1 MTSESAPTKTPA
13 LWRKPPVFRLLVIA
27 LLAEIGYA
35 VLNFSTMALYLTSER
50 KFSESYV
57 GLALSIYLLCEAIF
71 KGPMGALADRLG
83 HKRLIGWGPA
93 ITIFTC
99 LLTLAIPHNAG
110 YFEGIGILVLRA
122 FDGLGAAMIWPALFA
137 QMGETCHDGE
147 RHSAMSLLNLCYL
160 AGIAIS
166 FSVGGVIN
174 DLTGSHAASIWLSG
188 GLFLIASTLT
198 YIFVP
203 SGKDQRERYKVRV
216 SDGQKRDKVNILRS
230 FTKIPAYIILAIIT
244 FMGTGFPM
252 AVVKLFAK
260 DQFKLSE
267 SQFGL
272 LALPAIGAMALC
284 SVPISRMG
292 SKLGRNKAM
301 HYGLGLCVAGM
312 AVLSLG
318 AFVDIFRTTV
328 VLALAIIPV
337 GIGFLMAIPAWY
349 TSVSELDPD
358 SRASNIGA
366 VMTAQGI
373 GAIVGAIVGSKL
385 YEKTDL
391 FGTTIAHY
399 MPFIGCTACI
409 LIGWLMSLRLLHDS
423 PTAMPK

>member
-1 MTSESAPTKTPA
+1 MTPESAPTHTAA
-13 LWRKPPVFRLLVIA
+13 LWRKPPVFRLLIIA

-71 KGPMGALADRLG
+71 KGPMGALADRVG

-99 LLTLAIPHNAG
+99 LLTLAIPHDAG
-110 YFEGIGILVLRA
+110 YFEGVGILVLRA
-122 FDGLGAAMIWPALFA
+122 LDGLGAAMIWPALFA
-137 QMGETCHDGE
+137 QMGETCHDGD
-147 RHSAMSLLNLCYL
+147 RQGAMSLLNLCYL

-166 FSVGGVIN
+166 FSVGGAIN

-188 GLFLIASTLT
+188 GLFLTASVLT
-198 YIFVP
+198 YFLVP
-203 SGKDQRERYKVRV
+203 SGRAQRERYRNRV
-216 SDGQKRDKVNILRS
+216 SNEKHKVKVNILRS
-230 FTKIPAYIILAIIT
+230 FTRIPAYVILAVIV

-292 SKLGRNKAM
+292 SQLGRNKAM
-301 HYGLGLCVAGM
+301 HYGLGLCVSGM

-318 AFVDIFRTTV
+318 ALLPIFRTTL

-349 TSVSELDPD
+349 TSVSDLEPD

-391 FGTTIAHY
+391 FGSTIAHY
-399 MPFIGCTACI
+399 MPFIGCTTCI
-409 LIGWLMSLRLLHDS
+409 FVGWLMSLRLLHDA
-423 PTAMPK
+423 PAPMPK